1 MPFVYLY
8 KDVIHIYIYMNEV
21 LFSNVVISA
30 FLFMGNYLKVI
41 WPEILF
47 WSLAHISSVEKF

>member
-1 MPFVYLY
+1 MAFVYLD
-8 KDVIHIYIYMNEV
+8 KDVIHIYINEV
-21 LFSNVVISA
+21 LFSNVSISA

-47 WSLAHISSVEKF
+47 WGLAHISSVEKF